1 MSLQDEFEGG
11 KQPVELMS
19 FRDIE
24 RAVTLWRAYNFPG
37 ATADQQ
43 LLGVVE
49 ELGELAHAVLKS
61 KQGIRGYSE
70 EDTFEAQDAVGDL
83 LIFLIN
89 FCTLNDW
96 DVLNILRDTWS
107 EVRERD
113 WIKFPKNGVDK

>member
-11 KQPVELMS
+11 EQPVDLMT

-24 RAVTLWRAYNFPG
+24 RAVTAWATYNFPA

-61 KQGIRGYSE
+61 QQGIRGYSE
-70 EDTFEAQDAVGDL
+70 EDTAEAQDAVGDL

-89 FCTLNDW
+89 FCNLNGW
-96 DVLNILRDTWS
+96 NVLNILRDTWD

-113 WIKFPKNGVDK
+113 WVKWPMNGVDK